1 MLRLQRGGAPVS
13 LCGVG
18 DTRASQKTVGRWLR
32 NSARLLEGHRLRR
45 IEAVGR
51 HAGEADLAML
61 IIDSN
66 ELMHRTDRRWNGCYG
81 VAGGYDAWP

>member
-1 MLRLQRGGAPVS
+1 MTKRCRHLGCRLAGITSCECFGSRGGAPVS

-18 DTRASQKTVGRWLR
+18 DTRASQKTVGGWLR

-51 HAGEADLAML
+51 HAGE
-61 IIDSN
+61 
-66 ELMHRTDRRWNGCYG
+66 ET
-81 VAGGYDAWP
+81 